1 MKDELNNILQQNE
14 AWRQG
19 LKQLETENVSF
30 KTRLADILAT
40 DFTKGQLE
48 NLEFFQTRFLK
59 MDDQITLLRHEIREC
74 QELLDQL
81 LQTNDVL
88 TRTIDLHKGLQEK
101 IFSLHENFYRLQTD
115 FNSYLSD
122 SFPEISIKHI

>member
-1 MKDELNNILQQNE
+1 MQDELSRILLQNDT
-14 AWRQG
+14 WRQA
-19 LKQLETENVSF
+19 LKHLESENISF

-40 DFTKGQLE
+40 ELPKGQLE

-88 TRTIDLHKGLQEK
+88 TRIIDLHKGLQEK
-101 IFSLHENFYRLQTD
+101 IFSLHENFYRLRTD

>member
-1 MKDELNNILQQNE
+1 MQDELNRILLQNE
-14 AWRQG
+14 AWRQE
-19 LKQLETENVSF
+19 LKHLESENISF
-30 KTRLADILAT
+30 KTKLADILAT
-40 DFTKGQLE
+40 DLPKGQLE
-48 NLEFFQTRFLK
+48 NLELFQTRFLK

-88 TRTIDLHKGLQEK
+88 RRIIDLHKGLQEK
-101 IFSLHENFYRLQTD
+101 IFSLHENFNWLQAD